1 MALDD
6 STDVCKD
13 KQNER
18 NVNKYTYTYM
28 SGSNIYVIC
37 TKFGIDRQEE
47 KVCHRTTQKVGNR
60 VDNK

>member
-18 NVNKYTYTYM
+18 NVNKYTYTNM
-28 SGSNIYVIC
+28 SGSNIYYMH
-37 TKFGIDRQEE
+37 
-47 KVCHRTTQKVGNR
+47 KVRYWPSRRKGMSSYHTESR
-60 VDNK
+60 

>member
-28 SGSNIYVIC
+28 SGSNIYYMH
-37 TKFGIDRQEE
+37 
-47 KVCHRTTQKVGNR
+47 KVRY
-60 VDNK
+60 